1 VPGELL
7 ALAGP
12 LLLAAA
18 AALLVTA
25 RRLRARVR
33 RARWLLTR
41 ASLAVAEARRASV
54 TVSGSELVGYLLG
67 GVARD
72 READPDAPG

>member
-7 ALAGP
+7 LVAGV
-12 LLLAAA
+12 LLTAAA

-25 RRLRARVR
+25 RRLRGRVR

-54 TVSGSELVGYLLG
+54 LIGGSELVGYLLSG
-67 GVARD
+67 IARNG
-72 READPDAPG
+72 EADPDAAR